1 MAITSATTTSQFDGF
16 IKPTEAGEI
25 FAEAAKQ
32 SAVQSLARQIPAG
45 AAGVEY
51 TSVTSKPAASWVG
64 EGQKKPTTDLGL
76 GLTPIKPH
84 KLAAI
89 AVSSAEVVRANPGNY
104 TDVLKRELASAF
116 AESFDAAAL
125 HGTGSPFDAYL
136 AQTTKTADI
145 GTDAYDGVND
155 ALKQLVNDKRKL
167 TGFAF
172 DPVAEPILNA
182 SVDLNGNPLFVHA
195 PDVSGTALQS
205 GRLLGRNA
213 LYADG
218 VGNDT
223 TDIVGFAGDWSKAV
237 WGAVSGINFRVST
250 EGTVTING
258 ELVSLFEHNLVA
270 ILAEAEYIWAVE
282 TVEAFAKITATE
294 PAA

>member
-32 SAVQSLARQIPAG
+32 SAVQSLARRIPVGPGGTEFSA
-45 AAGVEY
+45 
-51 TSVTSKPAASWVG
+51 VTSRPTAGWVA
-64 EGQKKPTTDLGL
+64 EGAKKPTTELGM
-76 GLTPIKPH
+76 GLTALQPK

-89 AVSSAEVVRANPGNY
+89 AVVSAEVVRADPGNY
-104 TDVLKRELASAF
+104 TDTLKRELGSAF
-116 AESFDAAAL
+116 ATAFDAAAL
-125 HGTGSPFDAYL
+125 HGTNTPFGAYL
-136 AQTTKTADI
+136 AQTTKTSDI
-145 GTDAYDGVND
+145 STDAYEGVNS
-155 ALKQLVNDKRKL
+155 ALSQLVKDKKRL

-172 DPVAEPILNA
+172 DPVAEPILN
-182 SVDLNGNPLFVHA
+182 SNVDLNGNPLFVHA

-250 EGTVTING
+250 ESTVTING

-270 ILAEAEYIWAVE
+270 ILAEAEYVWGVE
-282 TVEAFAKITATE
+282 TVEAFAKITAAE
-294 PAA
+294 SAD